1 MTTGDGLSLWNEEDG
16 FFYDALHLPD
26 GRVIPL
32 KVRSLVG
39 LMPLLAV
46 ETLEHDL
53 VESLPV
59 FKRRMNWFFENRIY
73 LRDSGN
79 VACVKAP
86 GQARG
91 GCFPSSIANTWLRL
105 LRPMLDENEFL
116 SEFGIRSLSKYP
128 SRPPLHL
135 SRRRPGLTPSATNRL
150 NRKAVFSAAIQ
161 TGADRSGFRSIT
173 C

>member
-1 MTTGDGLSLWNEEDG
+1 MTGNYRGGLSLWNEEDG

-59 FKRRMNWFFENRIY
+59 FKRRMNWFFKNRIY

-79 VACVKAP
+79 VACVQAP
-86 GQARG
+86 GAACAAAAVDRQ
-91 GCFPSSIANTWLRL
+91 
-105 LRPMLDENEFL
+105 
-116 SEFGIRSLSKYP
+116 
-128 SRPPLHL
+128 SRT
-135 SRRRPGLTPSATNRL
+135 SGTVA
-150 NRKAVFSAAIQ
+150 
-161 TGADRSGFRSIT
+161 GAHAG
-173 C
+173 